1 MHNDQLV
8 VDSLRFLSSY
18 AVQKANSG
26 HPGLPLGA
34 ATMAYS
40 LWGKYLNINPKDRD
54 WINRDRFILSGGHGS
69 ALLYSLL
76 HMYGFDLTIEDYIQ
90 RDFTNLE
97 VNFGCTGGQH
107 RSVYSADA
115 LAKHIQEKFP
125 EVQVTLEH
133 VIQEE
138 KNWIN

>member
-1 MHNDQLV
+1 MTN
-8 VDSLRFLSSY
+8 
-18 AVQKANSG
+18 K
-26 HPGLPLGA
+26 
-34 ATMAYS
+34 
-40 LWGKYLNINPKDRD
+40 LNINVRSFSYKKEIPADPSGNGGGFVFDCRGILNPGRIK
-54 WINRDRFILSGGHGS
+54 NYKSLTGRDREVIDYLEKETKILEYLKSVF
-69 ALLYSLL
+69 AIV
-76 HMYGFDLTIEDYIQ
+76 DLTIEDYIQ

-125 EVQVTLEH
+125 EVQVTLKH

>member
-1 MHNDQLV
+1 MTN
-8 VDSLRFLSSY
+8 
-18 AVQKANSG
+18 K
-26 HPGLPLGA
+26 
-34 ATMAYS
+34 
-40 LWGKYLNINPKDRD
+40 LNINVRSFSYKKEIPADPSGNGGGFVFDCRGILNPGRIK
-54 WINRDRFILSGGHGS
+54 NYKSLTGRDREVIDYLEKETKILEYLKSVF
-69 ALLYSLL
+69 AIV
-76 HMYGFDLTIEDYIQ
+76 DLTIEDYIQ

-125 EVQVTLEH
+125 EVQVTLKH
-133 VIQEE
+133 VVQEE

>member
-1 MHNDQLV
+1 MTN
-8 VDSLRFLSSY
+8 
-18 AVQKANSG
+18 K
-26 HPGLPLGA
+26 
-34 ATMAYS
+34 
-40 LWGKYLNINPKDRD
+40 LNINVRSFSYKKEIPVDPSGNGGGFVFDCRGILNPGRIK
-54 WINRDRFILSGGHGS
+54 NYKSLTGRDREVIEYLENETKILEYLENVF
-69 ALLYSLL
+69 AIV
-76 HMYGFDLTIEDYIQ
+76 DLTIEDYIQ

-125 EVQVTLEH
+125 EVQVTLKH
-133 VIQEE
+133 VIQAE

>member
-1 MHNDQLV
+1 MTN
-8 VDSLRFLSSY
+8 
-18 AVQKANSG
+18 K
-26 HPGLPLGA
+26 
-34 ATMAYS
+34 
-40 LWGKYLNINPKDRD
+40 LNINVRSFSYKKEIPADPSGNGGGFVFDCRGILNPGRIK
-54 WINRDRFILSGGHGS
+54 NYKSLTGRDREVIEYLENETKILEYLENVF
-69 ALLYSLL
+69 AIV
-76 HMYGFDLTIEDYIQ
+76 DLTIEDYIQ

>member
-1 MHNDQLV
+1 MTN
-8 VDSLRFLSSY
+8 
-18 AVQKANSG
+18 K
-26 HPGLPLGA
+26 
-34 ATMAYS
+34 
-40 LWGKYLNINPKDRD
+40 LNINVRSFSYKKEIPVDPSGNGGGFVFDCRGILNPGRIK
-54 WINRDRFILSGGHGS
+54 NYKSLTGRDREVIEYLENETKILEYLENVF
-69 ALLYSLL
+69 AIV
-76 HMYGFDLTIEDYIQ
+76 DLTIEDYIQ

-125 EVQVTLEH
+125 EVQVTLKH